1 MRVTNDT
8 LRQVFLNALEIA
20 QRRVQDTQTQVST
33 GLRIQQPSDDPV
45 SAARIRELE
54 SSLSRLDQYQANGI
68 IAQNRLALGEEVLTS
83 VVNNLQHVRELA
95 VQANNATQSA
105 EGLAAINIEL
115 RQRLE
120 SLIGLA
126 NSTDSSGRYLFS
138 GFSEDVLPFVQSGA
152 SVVYNGDQGQRMLQV
167 SDSRF
172 IAVTDSGSEVFQ
184 RIPNGNGTFALSV
197 GATNTGT
204 GVLGKGSVTDPT
216 AYVPDTYTVTF
227 LTPTN
232 YEVRDS
238 GGGLVVA
245 ATYAEGDSIG
255 FLGIDIEL
263 SGQPAAGDTFTA
275 TPSTSQDLFTTVQ
288 NLIVALDSGGGSG
301 AARAILNSEVSQS
314 LEDLDQA
321 IGRIVEV
328 RSETGARLQSLDEEA
343 ALNDGFALQLVD
355 ALSELRDLDYA
366 EAISNLSQQLLGL
379 EAAQQTFVRV
389 QGLSLFR
396 FL

>member
-20 QRRVQDTQTQVST
+20 QRRVQDTQAQVST

-54 SSLSRLDQYQANGI
+54 TSLSRLDQYEANGI

-83 VVNNLQHVRELA
+83 VVDNLQRVRELA
-95 VQANNATQSA
+95 IQANNATQGA
-105 EGLAAINIEL
+105 ESHRAINIEL
-115 RQRLE
+115 RERLE
-120 SLIGLA
+120 SLISLA
-126 NSTDSSGRYLFS
+126 NSTDSSGRYMFS
-138 GFSEDVLPFVQSGA
+138 GFAEDVLPFAQSGT
-152 SVVYNGDQGQRMLQV
+152 SIVYNGDQGQRMLQV

-197 GATNTGT
+197 GASNTGT
-204 GVLGKGSVTDPT
+204 GSLGKGSVTDPT
-216 AYVPDTYTVTF
+216 AYVPDTYTITF
-227 LTPTN
+227 LTATD
-232 YEVRDS
+232 YEVRDG

-245 ATYAEGDSIG
+245 GTYAEGDSIA

-288 NLIVALDSGGGSG
+288 NLIDTLGSGGDSGS
-301 AARAILNSEVSQS
+301 ARAILNSEVAQS
-314 LEDLDQA
+314 LENLDQA
-321 IGRIVEV
+321 IGRILEV
-328 RSETGARLQSLDEEA
+328 RSETGSRLQALDEEA
-343 ALNDGFALQLVD
+343 ALNEGFGLQLVD
-355 ALSELRDLDYA
+355 TLSELRDLDYA
-366 EAISNLSQQLLGL
+366 EAISSLSQQLLGL
-379 EAAQQTFVRV
+379 EAAQQTFARV

-396 FL
+396 YL

>member
-54 SSLSRLDQYQANGI
+54 TSLSRLDQYEANGI

-83 VVNNLQHVRELA
+83 VVDNLQRVRELA
-95 VQANNATQSA
+95 IQANNATQGA
-105 EGLAAINIEL
+105 ESHRAINIEL
-115 RQRLE
+115 KERLE
-120 SLIGLA
+120 SLISLA

-138 GFSEDVLPFVQSGA
+138 GFAEDVLPFVQNGTSI
-152 SVVYNGDQGQRMLQV
+152 VYNGDQGQRMLQV

-184 RIPNGNGTFALSV
+184 RIANGNGTFALSV
-197 GATNTGT
+197 GASNTGT
-204 GVLGKGSVTDPT
+204 GSLGKGSVTDPT
-216 AYVPDTYTVTF
+216 AYVPDAYTITF
-227 LTPTN
+227 LTATD
-232 YEVRDS
+232 YEVRDG

-245 ATYAEGDSIG
+245 GTYAEGDSIA

-263 SGQPAAGDTFTA
+263 SGQPAAGDTFIA

-288 NLIVALDSGGGSG
+288 NLIDTLDSGGDSG
-301 AARAILNSEVSQS
+301 AARAILNSEVAQS
-314 LEDLDQA
+314 LENLDQA
-321 IGRIVEV
+321 IGRILEV
-328 RSETGARLQSLDEEA
+328 RSEIGSRLQALDEEA
-343 ALNDGFALQLVD
+343 ALNEGFGLQLVD
-355 ALSELRDLDYA
+355 TLSELRDLDYA

-379 EAAQQTFVRV
+379 EAAQQTFARV

>member
-8 LRQVFLNALEIA
+8 LRQVFLNALELA
-20 QRRVQDTQTQVST
+20 QRRVEETQTQVST

-54 SSLSRLDQYQANGI
+54 ASVSRLDQYQANGI
-68 IAQNRLALGEEVLTS
+68 IAQNRLALSEEVLTS
-83 VVNNLQHVRELA
+83 VMDNLQRVRELA
-95 VQANNATQSA
+95 VQANNATQGA
-105 EGLAAINIEL
+105 ESHRAISLEL
-115 RQRLE
+115 KQRLE
-120 SLIGLA
+120 SLISLA

-138 GFSEDVLPFVQSGA
+138 GFSEDTRPFVQNGT
-152 SVVYNGDQGQRMLQV
+152 SVAYNGDQGQRMLQV

-184 RIPNGNGTFALSV
+184 RIPNGNGTFALGV
-197 GATNTGT
+197 GAANTGT
-204 GVLGKGSVTDPT
+204 GVLGEGSVTDPT

-227 LTPTN
+227 LTPTD

-245 ATYAEGDSIG
+245 ATYSEGDSIS
-255 FLGIDIEL
+255 FLGMEIEL
-263 SGQPAAGDTFTA
+263 DGEPAAGDTFISA
-275 TPSTSQDLFTTVQ
+275 PSSSQDLFTTVQ
-288 NLIVALDSGGGSG
+288 NMIDALDIGGDTG
-301 AARAILNSEVSQS
+301 AARAILNSEIGQS
-314 LEDLDQA
+314 LENLDQA
-321 IGRIVEV
+321 IGRIIDV
-328 RSETGARLQSLDEEA
+328 RSETGARLQSLDQEA
-343 ALNDGFALQLVD
+343 ALNEGFGVQLVE

-379 EAAQQTFVRV
+379 EAAQQTFARV